1 VDVVRTVGAMHPGE
15 RAPDRAR
22 LVLGRRR
29 FLIAGAG
36 ATAAVVAGC
45 SNDETSDSPSTPD
58 TSSAPATPGPT
69 VDSTPATSTSTPGGP
84 AAPVSAA
91 AAALVAPGSP
101 GLIDEGIW
109 QTRADD
115 YLAFATT
122 AEPSSNP
129 TAINAFLGRA
139 HRDPDFTWP
148 IETVTVE
155 SLAAVFAQIDAWE
168 DTRDFRFMDL
178 HWMLA
183 LGQGDTPT
191 TQLSPDVI
199 AAIDERMLANRYGW
213 DDPLPDDRIDNLWFW
228 SENHIVITRAIEYLA
243 GQRYPDE
250 TFAVTGLR
258 GAEHMERAKPFI
270 LEWISERAELGFFEW
285 HSNVYMLKNIT
296 PLHMLAELADDP
308 EIVVAAAMALD
319 LCLVDMAAHNQAG
332 TYTAP
337 RGRTYKKDKMT
348 SLDEDT
354 FNVAKFVFDET
365 TAPYQSTSDTGVTYL
380 CSGTRYRPPQ
390 LVVDIALDAEP
401 SVVRER
407 HGVFFDGSAPLEE
420 NPAAPYGKDFD
431 DRASIPFWWSLGALG
446 MWPLARVG
454 VDYIDEFRLW
464 ETSEFAEINLLAA
477 LNDYD
482 PERIRVWEQERAA
495 VINFGFLSEANTYAY
510 REPKVSLASVLDHRF
525 GEMRDQGHAWQA
537 AIDETAMVFT
547 THPVTDVPQST
558 IWADDGEP
566 GYWTGEASMPR
577 SAQHRGTAVHIY
589 QPKWD
594 EATDPLVWDVFE
606 YRPFTHAYVPQ
617 DHFDEVRQV
626 GNWTICAKAGG
637 YIALWSWRAPTWR
650 EYDPAVV
657 ATAGMVKPFDLVAEG
672 GPDNVWIVEVGSDAG
687 GTVDDFVTA
696 VTAIEPSVVRDDA
709 GFTVSWTSPSSGIV
723 DFSSTGVFLVEG
735 VESPIADFPRH
746 ESPWGGVDHLSRQ
759 YNLTAGQSTWSC
771 DFDTMTREVS

>member
-1 VDVVRTVGAMHPGE
+1 MSTLAGVHLHDPSS
-15 RAPDRAR
+15 PRAR
-22 LVLGRRR
+22 LLLDRRR

-36 ATAAVVAGC
+36 VTAAVVAGC
-45 SNDETSDSPSTPD
+45 SGSDDGPSGDSPNG
-58 TSSAPATPGPT
+58 SASLPG
-69 VDSTPATSTSTPGGP
+69 DSEIP
-84 AAPVSAA
+84 AATNDIAPDDTMPDDPLSAA
-91 AAALVAPGSP
+91 GAAIVAPGSP
-101 GLIDEGIW
+101 GLIDEAVW
-109 QTRADD
+109 QARVDD

-122 AEPSSNP
+122 AEHSSNP
-129 TAINAFLGRA
+129 TGINAYLGRA
-139 HRDPDFTWP
+139 RRDPEFVWP

-155 SLAAVFAQIDAWE
+155 SLGAVFTQIDNWE

-183 LGQGDTPT
+183 LGQGDTPM
-191 TQLSPDVI
+191 TQLSPEVI
-199 AAIDERMLANRYGW
+199 AAIDERILANRYAW

-243 GQRYPDE
+243 GQRHPDE
-250 TFAVTGLR
+250 TFAVTGLT
-258 GAEHMERAKPFI
+258 GAEHLERARPFI
-270 LEWISERAELGFFEW
+270 LEWIVERAELGFFEW

-296 PLHMLAELADDP
+296 ALHMLVELADDP

-337 RGRTYKKDKMT
+337 RGRTYKKDKMS

-354 FNVAKFVFDET
+354 FNVAKFVFDDT
-365 TAPYQSTSDTGVTYL
+365 TAAYQSTSDTGVTYF

-390 LVVDIALDAEP
+390 LVVDIATDPEP

-407 HGVFFDGSAPLEE
+407 HGVFFDGSAPLEDD
-420 NPAAPYGKDFD
+420 PVAPYGKDFG
-431 DRASIPFWWSLGALG
+431 DRANLPFWWSLGALG
-446 MWPLARVG
+446 MWPLAEVS
-454 VDYIDEFRLW
+454 VDAANEFRLW
-464 ETSEFAEINLLAA
+464 ETSEFGDIDLLAS

-482 PERIRVWEQERAA
+482 PARIRVWEQERAA

-537 AIDETAMVFT
+537 AIDENAMVFT
-547 THPVTDVPQST
+547 THPVPDVAAST
-558 IWADDGEP
+558 VWGDDSEP

-594 EATDPLVWDVFE
+594 EATDPQLWDVFE

-626 GNWTICAKAGG
+626 GNWTIGAKNGG
-637 YIALWSWRAPTWR
+637 YIALWSWRTPTWR
-650 EYDPAVV
+650 EYDPTVNS
-657 ATAGMVKPFDLVAEG
+657 TRGMTKPFDLVAEG
-672 GPDNVWIVEVGSDAG
+672 GPDNVWIVEVGSDDG
-687 GTVDDFVTA
+687 GPLDDFVNA

-723 DFSSTGVFLVEG
+723 DYSSTGVFLVEG
-735 VESPIADFPRH
+735 VEYPTSDHPRH
-746 ESPWGGVDHLSRQ
+746 ESPWGGVDHLSKQ
-759 YNLTAGQSTWSC
+759 YNLTAGSSTWAC
-771 DFDTMTREVS
+771 DFDTMTRQLS